1 LRLATSAVAVVI
13 GLVLACVIFG
23 QPALYLG
30 HARQQWNALF
40 ATRPAEPPAESP
52 AQQVAQLQ
60 QQVAQL
66 EQQVTQLRDQL
77 VASQSAADQG
87 RQQLAALQQ
96 QLSASQAATD
106 QARQQIAALQQPPP
120 AAPPDRPASPLP
132 AASGPD
138 RREALK
144 IPALT
149 LPKPKIETATAR
161 VEPDDMQSVLSRLR
175 QRPYTASPPENALQQ
190 GENRPSTDAARAP
203 SLARKRLEM
212 ARVALMNG
220 RIDDAR
226 RLLQEV
232 QVQLVFRPVS
242 PGAEDAPA
250 AGQGASDVARALGS
264 LSSNDTSQSQ
274 HYIER
279 AMDEVAGGS
288 PQGIESVSG
297 PLTGGYAPAYPSR

>member
-1 LRLATSAVAVVI
+1 LRLATSAVAVLV

-23 QPALYLG
+23 QPTLYVA

-40 ATRPAEPPAESP
+40 ATRPAEPPGESP
-52 AQQVAQLQ
+52 AQQVDQLQ
-60 QQVAQL
+60 QQVMQL
-66 EQQVTQLRDQL
+66 KDQL
-77 VASQSAADQG
+77 LASQSAADQG

-96 QLSASQAATD
+96 QLSASQAAAD
-106 QARQQIAALQQPPP
+106 QSRQQLAALQQQQQP
-120 AAPPDRPASPLP
+120 AAPPDRPASPVP
-132 AASGPD
+132 TGSGPD
-138 RREALK
+138 RHEALK
-144 IPALT
+144 APPPT
-149 LPKPKIETATAR
+149 LPRARMETATAR
-161 VEPDDMQSVLSRLR
+161 VDPDDMQSVLSRLR
-175 QRPYTASPPENALQQ
+175 QRPYTASPPENVVQQ
-190 GENRPSTDAARAP
+190 GENRPLTDAARAP

-212 ARVALMNG
+212 ARVALING
-220 RIDDAR
+220 RVDDAR

-279 AMDEVAGGS
+279 AMDEVAGAS
-288 PQGIESVSG
+288 PQAIESASG